1 MKAVKCWGAQACCVQ
16 AFLVFLALSSAAYEQ
31 PAAAVVF
38 SLVTPLQS
46 RNELYS
52 LFERE
57 KLWCRNSDTSC
68 LILAARKSNLQTQAG
83 KPQSLQ
89 KGRNKF
95 LNWFLHLISF
105 LPISE

>member
-1 MKAVKCWGAQACCVQ
+1 MQ
-16 AFLVFLALSSAAYEQ
+16 AFLLFLALRSAAYEQ

-57 KLWCRNSDTSC
+57 RLWCRNSDTSC
-68 LILAARKSNLQTQAG
+68 LILAARKSGLQTQAG
-83 KPQSLQ
+83 NPQSLQ
-89 KGRNKF
+89 KGRDKY
-95 LNWFLHLISF
+95 LKRFLHLISF